1 MNTDLKKPLKL
12 PKSTDNDI
20 KYLSSARVTVKASAT
35 SISQCNIEDKI
46 MIFFMIDFTILC
58 TFNKSNPES
67 LYKITLENNEK

>member
-1 MNTDLKKPLKL
+1 MV
-12 PKSTDNDI
+12 KS
-20 KYLSSARVTVKASAT
+20 VAT
-35 SISQCNIEDKI
+35 SISQCNIEDKV